1 MEAENYKEV
10 VDSAT
15 FCDFGRTNL
24 VKPGPRSGMEK
35 RTFHDLQ
42 METIMERTDGIL
54 KIMYRLLVL
63 RPYMELTATSSTLFP
78 QPVKFTSGSSPASV
92 STVM

>member
-15 FCDFGRTNL
+15 CCDFGWTNL

-35 RTFHDLQ
+35 RTFHDLKP
-42 METIMERTDGIL
+42 ETIKERS
-54 KIMYRLLVL
+54 
-63 RPYMELTATSSTLFP
+63 EE
-78 QPVKFTSGSSPASV
+78 V
-92 STVM
+92 SI

>member
-1 MEAENYKEV
+1 LCLDWADGEFSRMKDALLLHLHRSMEAENYKEV

-35 RTFHDLQ
+35 RTFHDLKT
-42 METIMERTDGIL
+42 ETIKERS
-54 KIMYRLLVL
+54 
-63 RPYMELTATSSTLFP
+63 EE
-78 QPVKFTSGSSPASV
+78 V
-92 STVM
+92 SI